1 MQVQEL
7 DDQEVEFVFQRE
19 EFDDQAGQL
28 RNDAPL
34 VSVCFFKDVLL

>member
-7 DDQEVEFVFQRE
+7 DDQEVEFVFQQE